1 VMRTRLRE
9 RHPDE
14 AAFYRERYPTG
25 YHHTEWPDHVERVAE
40 TVRFAAEAVPG
51 PLSSV
56 ADLSCGDGDLAVQ
69 LADCMDARTLVL
81 GDVNPESV
89 TAQACRTPPANG
101 WWRLTHYITG
111 SLPESLAHYPD
122 GERAG
127 LFVCSETLE
136 HLDDPDAFLSAL
148 RPVAE
153 RLLLTTPVGE
163 ATDGNPEHYW
173 GWDCEGV
180 AAMLDAAGFTYVMGH
195 QVFTP
200 IYRTPDVIPTQMWM
214 VA

>member
-1 VMRTRLRE
+1 MMRTRLRE

-40 TVRFAAEAVPG
+40 TVRFATETLAG
-51 PLSSV
+51 SGIRSV
-56 ADLSCGDGDLAVQ
+56 ADLSCGDGDLASR
-69 LADCMDARTLVL
+69 LTDTLDAQTLVL
-81 GDVNPESV
+81 GDL
-89 TAQACRTPPANG
+89 QPPPFRVIDVIG
-101 WWRLTHYITG
+101 RLPDTLIA
-111 SLPESLAHYPD
+111 LPPVCDDPVPVDLY
-122 GERAG
+122 
-127 LFVCSETLE
+127 VCSETLE
-136 HLDDPDAFLSAL
+136 HLDDPDAFLSDL
-148 RPVAE
+148 RPLAK

-163 ATDGNPEHYW
+163 STDGNPEHYW
-173 GWDCEGV
+173 GWDTDAVG
-180 AAMLDAAGFTYVMGH
+180 AMLEAAGFTRVLSH